1 MFYDTH
7 QACSSL
13 LWRYSLSSFW
23 KKIQESWDI
32 VDIMYNNSVEIFES
46 KKKPIAE
53 GDEAGPNQTGAGKG
67 ILSIQ
72 SQTLIEPFDHNSL
85 PSHQ

>member
-1 MFYDTH
+1 
-7 QACSSL
+7 
-13 LWRYSLSSFW
+13 
-23 KKIQESWDI
+23 
-32 VDIMYNNSVEIFES
+32 MYNNSVEILES

-53 GDEAGPNQTGAGKG
+53 GDEAGPNQTSARKG

-72 SQTLIEPFDHNSL
+72 SQTLIEPFNHDPL